1 METLYTAGA
10 VLDAAVC
17 LLGEEVAQQPHSV
30 TTLPS
35 AKPSPKVPKTAPK
48 LAGGW
53 PLVGHLPEF
62 LKDPVSLLDRGWHEE
77 GELFQFRIG
86 HRDFVLFTGP
96 EAHDF
101 YFRAPEDQLNAKAVY
116 QFTVPIFG
124 RGVAYDVSP
133 ELMAEQLGFLYPAL
147 RESAMR
153 RFARIMFEETSR
165 LADSL
170 GETGEINLPHV
181 MNELTV
187 KIASRCLIGEEV
199 RDQVDTGFA
208 DAYHDLQSGIN
219 TLGFFLPRLPT
230 SAHRTRDRARQK
242 IAEIFS
248 RVMAERRHSGA
259 QPDDFMQTLMHAR
272 YKDGRAL
279 SDDEI
284 TGILLTVLFAGQ
296 HTSAVLATWT
306 ALELTRTPSYL
317 EQIRHEMQDV
327 YREHADMSH
336 ASLKRQVV
344 LEHAV
349 RECERLHPPLIMLI
363 RKVLKP
369 LHYKDY
375 IVPAGTLAMVSPAV
389 SHRLSH
395 IFVDPERFSPQRF
408 ASPSCEDK
416 QHHYA
421 LIGFGGGK
429 HLCMGKHFAYQQLK
443 AIWAVLLDRFDFQ
456 LDTAFPDPN
465 YGSWVT
471 GPTEP
476 CRLRYRRRLQARIFQ

>member
-1 METLYTAGA
+1 M
-10 VLDAAVC
+10 V
-17 LLGEEVAQQPHSV
+17 QQSHTV
-30 TTLPS
+30 
-35 AKPSPKVPKTAPK
+35 TAPGSTGLPPQPGETVPE

-53 PLVGHLPEF
+53 PLIGHLPDF
-62 LKDPVSLLDRGWHEE
+62 LKDPVSLLDRGWQEQ
-77 GELFQFRIG
+77 GELFRFRIG
-86 HRDFVLFTGP
+86 PRDFVLFTGP
-96 EAHDF
+96 EAHDC
-101 YFRAPEDQLNAKAVY
+101 YFRAPEDQLNAKDVY

-124 RGVAYDVSP
+124 RGVAYDVTP

-153 RFARIMFEETSR
+153 RFARIMFEESAR
-165 LADSL
+165 FADGL
-170 GETGEINLPHV
+170 GEHGVVDLPNA

-199 RDQVDTGFA
+199 RERVDSDFA
-208 DAYHDLQSGIN
+208 DAYHELQNGIN

-230 SAHRTRDRARQK
+230 PAHRSRDRARQK
-242 IAEIFS
+242 VAELFS
-248 RVMAERRHSGA
+248 GVMAERRRSGA
-259 QPDDFMQTLMHAR
+259 EADDFMQTLMHAR

-306 ALELTRTPSYL
+306 ALELFREPAYL
-317 EQIRHEMQDV
+317 ARVRDEIGEV
-327 YREHADMSH
+327 YSEADSMSL
-336 ASLKRQVV
+336 ASLKRQVA

-369 LHYKDY
+369 LEYGGY
-375 IVPAGTLAMVSPAV
+375 TVPAGALAMVSPAV
-389 SHRLSH
+389 SHRLPH
-395 IFVDPERFSPQRF
+395 IFDDPERFNPERF
-408 ASPSCEDK
+408 APPASEDK

-429 HLCMGKHFAYQQLK
+429 HRCMGKNFAYLQLK
-443 AIWAVLLDRFDFQ
+443 AIWTVLLDRFDFQ
-456 LDTAFPDPN
+456 IDTEFPAPN

-471 GPTEP
+471 GPKEP
-476 CRLRYRRRLQARIFQ
+476 CRLRYRQRPPTGVFRRTAS